1 MAIRTRL
8 KLDLCLYIFSTARSL
23 SLRQHISSIKNTLG
37 KILVILCTL
46 TISISGFALETDL
59 PDPEAQVTPM
69 VEIEYPPELMLPY
82 RERRPDWSL
91 VAGLRVRQFT
101 PRAYKS
107 EIDGN
112 KFETL
117 FGSRSIVISGFS
129 AGAKYNL
136 SSFSMTGE
144 VFYGTGGIAD
154 DRIGDS
160 VDLQLNQAGASL
172 GIWLD
177 MITED
182 PKAVPYLQGEISQVN
197 YTEKDSAFKASGT
210 SGFAAGAAAGVLIQ
224 LNWLDED
231 AARRGLVESGVNNSY
246 LDLFVAKS
254 SAGGSGPSFE
264 TELDYGAGLRME
276 F

>member
-1 MAIRTRL
+1 MFRITWFL
-8 KLDLCLYIFSTARSL
+8 SVFSGL
-23 SLRQHISSIKNTLG
+23 LIST
-37 KILVILCTL
+37 VVA
-46 TISISGFALETDL
+46 ALETDL

-69 VEIEYPPELMLPY
+69 VEIDYPPDLMLPY
-82 RERRPDWSL
+82 RDRRPDWSL
-91 VAGLRVRQFT
+91 VASLRVRQFT

-117 FGSRSIVISGFS
+117 FGSRTIVLSGFS
-129 AGAKYNL
+129 AGAKYNF

-144 VFYGTGGIAD
+144 IFYGTGGISD

-160 VDLQLNQAGASL
+160 VDLQLNQTGASF
-172 GIWLD
+172 GVWLD
-177 MITED
+177 MITEE
-182 PKAVPYLQGEISQVN
+182 PKAVPYLQGEVSQVN

-210 SGFAAGAAAGVLIQ
+210 SGFAGGVAAGFLVQ

-254 SAGGSGPSFE
+254 SAEGSGPSFE
-264 TELDYGAGLRME
+264 TELDYGAGLRVE